1 MFSDPPFTGY
11 GVVIHN
17 ENADVMASFS
27 VRGSKAVDSSE
38 AEWLACRRAIQFVIK
53 MGITDVVI
61 EGDNAMIK
69 GSIAKMDLS
78 GARLGHI
85 FVDIQ
90 ALLVVGVCMGR
101 VEGIFLPNPPWWVKK
116 NSTQP
121 NPSHK
126 SKLNPHGSG
135 WTYGFDKFLLLLN
148 WVEKKYKY

>member
-1 MFSDPPFTGY
+1 MLAPPAGHYELNFDAAMFSNPPFTGY
-11 GVVIHN
+11 GAVIHN

-38 AEWLACRRAIQFVIK
+38 AELLACRRAIQFAIE

-90 ALLVVGVCMGR
+90 ALLVVGMYLGR
-101 VEGIFLPNPPWWVKK
+101 VEGIF
-116 NSTQP
+116 
-121 NPSHK
+121 
-126 SKLNPHGSG
+126 
-135 WTYGFDKFLLLLN
+135 
-148 WVEKKYKY
+148 